1 MSSARLSLFRGFLAI
16 TIAAFIGCA
25 PLTPAL
31 HGPQSTDLKPVL
43 FVCEHGVA
51 KSALA
56 AALFNDMARKR
67 GLSFRAERRAANAPQ
82 LEPSVSTT
90 KGLSADGLPI
100 PEGVPLQLTEQD
112 ARDALRVITMG
123 TSLLVAAP
131 KQTTEDWADVPAVG
145 DDYASARD
153 MIRRHISQLLD
164 DLAAHPTGS
173 SR

>member
-16 TIAAFIGCA
+16 TVAAFIGCA

-31 HGPQSTDLKPVL
+31 HGPQSTGLKPVL

-56 AALFNDMARKR
+56 AALFNDMAEQR
-67 GLSFRAERRAANAPQ
+67 GLTLRAERRSASTPQ
-82 LEPSVSTT
+82 VEPSLSTN
-90 KGLSADGLPI
+90 KGMAADGLPI
-100 PEGVPLQLTEQD
+100 PVGVPLQLSE
-112 ARDALRVITMG
+112 RDIHSALRVVTIG
-123 TSLLVAAP
+123 TSLPLTVREI
-131 KQTTEDWADVPAVG
+131 TTEDWADVPAVG
-145 DDYASARD
+145 DGYASARD

-164 DLAAHPTGS
+164 DLAAHPAGS